1 MTPFG
6 QRVRKLRA
14 DRRLSLRTMAKDIG
28 VSPAYLSAL
37 ERGQRGRPSW
47 YLVQRVI
54 AYFNVIWDDAEDL
67 ADMARKS
74 HPKVTINTANLDIS
88 KVEFIHELAT
98 TLADLSASEV
108 QIMHDII
115 KHRKS

>member
-6 QRVRKLRA
+6 VRVRALRA
-14 DRRLSLRTMAKDIG
+14 ERSISLRTMAKDIG
-28 VSPAYLSAL
+28 VSAAYLSAL

-67 ADMARKS
+67 ADIARRS
-74 HPKVTINTANLDIS
+74 HPKVTINTAGFSLNKIEFVQDLAGALPRLDDDTIA
-88 KVEFIHELAT
+88 KLQAALKKI
-98 TLADLSASEV
+98 
-108 QIMHDII
+108 
-115 KHRKS
+115 